1 MAMEPACVVR
11 LSELSKRYG
20 SYPALTEVAFEI
32 ERGEVFGYLGPN
44 GAGKTTTIRILL
56 GLLRPSSGCATVFGM
71 DSWRDRVRIHARTGY
86 VPGEPG
92 FWDRLTGVE
101 TLTYLA
107 RLRDDLGQVERA
119 REIAT
124 RLDLDLERQVRAL
137 SRGNKQKLALVQA
150 LMGDPELLI
159 LDEPTSG
166 LDPLVQHEFH
176 AMVLEM
182 TRRGGTV
189 LLSSHVLDDV
199 QRIADRVGIIRR
211 GRVVAVER
219 LEDLRAKA
227 VHHVTARF
235 SGPFDVG
242 ALGGIPGVRDLRVEA
257 VAIDCRVPETS
268 LDAVV
273 KVLARFP
280 VEDVSITEAD
290 LDEMFLAYYAEP
302 DADAA

>member
-1 MAMEPACVVR
+1 MAMESASVVR
-11 LSELSKRYG
+11 LSKLSKRYG
-20 SYPALTEVAFEI
+20 SYPALTDVAFEI
-32 ERGEVFGYLGPN
+32 EPGEVFGYLGPN

-107 RLRDDLGQVERA
+107 RLRDSRGQVARG

-124 RLDLDLERQVRAL
+124 RLDLDLERPVRAL

-150 LMGDPELLI
+150 LMGDPELLV

-182 TRRGGTV
+182 THAAERSCCRPTSSTTCNASPTASASSAAAGWWRSSVSRSSAPRRST
-189 LLSSHVLDDV
+189 
-199 QRIADRVGIIRR
+199 
-211 GRVVAVER
+211 
-219 LEDLRAKA
+219 
-227 VHHVTARF
+227 T
-235 SGPFDVG
+235 
-242 ALGGIPGVRDLRVEA
+242 
-257 VAIDCRVPETS
+257 
-268 LDAVV
+268 
-273 KVLARFP
+273 
-280 VEDVSITEAD
+280 
-290 LDEMFLAYYAEP
+290 
-302 DADAA
+302 